1 MMNISQAKLN
11 TAVEVIQSSAGIN
24 ITQHQIV
31 TSIHDKFYRVGT
43 LDNPKSK
50 NGWYKVLY
58 DGCTNFVTVCYGNWV
73 TQFSDKYHIKINDD
87 NHQSLRTPEER
98 KRLQAHI
105 DAKVKADRVKREQEI
120 AKKRTYYVNEYNSF
134 TSCYSHDYLTRKGI
148 SHQQLYQLRI
158 DARSNQ
164 NLLCVPFMNADG
176 ILQGYQSID
185 STGKNKI
192 FRGSVGG
199 YFWLYPISNPCHQ
212 VFNLQNSF
220 YILCEG
226 LATGLS
232 AYESITEYFD
242 TDVYLYLPIL
252 LCAFNVG
259 NLDKVIT
266 ATKAH
271 KLPYLLLVD
280 NDSAKPRNAGI
291 ETAKTLL
298 NKHSD
303 CAIYPLTFTN
313 GDDANDYILKNGAI
327 KFIRLI
333 SEFAEP
339 ILNQITAKD

>member
-1 MMNISQAKLN
+1 MS
-11 TAVEVIQSSAGIN
+11 E
-24 ITQHQIV
+24 
-31 TSIHDKFYRVGT
+31 
-43 LDNPKSK
+43 
-50 NGWYKVLY
+50 YKH
-58 DGCTNFVTVCYGNWV
+58 F
-73 TQFSDKYHIKINDD
+73 KY
-87 NHQSLRTPEER
+87 
-98 KRLQAHI
+98 
-105 DAKVKADRVKREQEI
+105 
-120 AKKRTYYVNEYNSF
+120 
-134 TSCYSHDYLTRKGI
+134 CYSHDYLTYKGI
-148 SHQQLYQLRI
+148 NYPEHYQLRL
-158 DARSNQ
+158 DTRNNN
-164 NLLCVPFMNADG
+164 NLLCIPFFNQDG

-185 STGKNKI
+185 TTGRIKI

-199 YFWLYPISNPCHQ
+199 YFWRYPMTNPCPH
-212 VFNLQNSF
+212 VFNERNSF
-220 YILCEG
+220 FILCEG

-232 AYESITEYFD
+232 AYEAITEYFD
-242 TDVYLYLPIL
+242 IDMYLPII

-266 ATKAH
+266 QTKAH
-271 KLPYLLLVD
+271 KLSYLLLVD

-313 GDDANDYILKNGAI
+313 GDDANDYILKNGVI